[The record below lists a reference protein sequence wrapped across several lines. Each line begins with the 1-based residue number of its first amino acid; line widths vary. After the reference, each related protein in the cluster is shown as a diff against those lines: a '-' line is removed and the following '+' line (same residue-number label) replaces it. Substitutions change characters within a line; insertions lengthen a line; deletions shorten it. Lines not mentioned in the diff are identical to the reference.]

1 MSSARDTTL
10 EIDVFSF
17 FLLQF
22 KPTEFHPTCWDDKR
36 LSRKFLFRKI
46 VSRKNCR
53 FNMAPF
59 RALFVCPL
67 VRANH

>member
-22 KPTEFHPTCWDDKR
+22 KPTELPK
-36 LSRKFLFRKI
+36 LLFRKI

-53 FNMAPF
+53 CNMAPF
-59 RALFVCPL
+59 RALFICPL